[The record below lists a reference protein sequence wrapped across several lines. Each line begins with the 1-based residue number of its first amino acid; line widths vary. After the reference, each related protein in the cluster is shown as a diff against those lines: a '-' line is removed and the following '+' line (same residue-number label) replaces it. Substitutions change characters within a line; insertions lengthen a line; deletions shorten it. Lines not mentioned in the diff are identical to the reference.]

1 MKDLA
6 ALLFSFHGRITRT
19 MWWIGTIITC
29 AACLAATY
37 MLEPRLF
44 DPESKMQ
51 APPSILGTVAQ
62 LALLWP
68 ITAISVKRLADCD
81 WPAWPALILV
91 PSSGIL
97 DIGPHFGFMVDID
110 HFTPGE
116 KAVLIALAIPGL
128 ALMLFNGS
136 VRGTRGPNRHGP
148 DPLQIQAQTAI

>member
-1 MKDLA
+1 MEDLA
-6 ALLFSFHGRITRT
+6 ALLFSVHGRITRT

-29 AACLAATY
+29 AACLAATF
-37 MLEPRLF
+37 MFDPGLF
-44 DPESKMQ
+44 DPESNTQ
-51 APPSILGTVAQ
+51 APPSILGTAVQ

-81 WPAWPALILV
+81 WPMWPALIIV

-110 HFTPGE
+110 RFTPGE
-116 KAVLIALAIPGL
+116 KAVLIALAIPGF

-136 VRGTRGPNRHGP
+136 VRGMRGPNRYGP
-148 DPLQIQAQTAI
+148 DPFQKQVQTAI